1 MTYTPREVSVE
12 RVAPQRFLLT
22 IGDDIRA
29 ELDPMEAWELA
40 HETNAAIDR
49 PRQVERLKVALATAL
64 DEVHDLLNDPNA
76 VRAYDLT
83 PEDEQRLA
91 WLSIRVA
98 SPWK

>member
-1 MTYTPREVSVE
+1 MTYTPREVSVD

-22 IGDDIRA
+22 IGDLTV
-29 ELDPMEAWELA
+29 ELDAHEAWLLA
-40 HETNAAIDR
+40 HESADAVDKPT
-49 PRQVERLKVALATAL
+49 QMERLKVALATAL
-64 DEVHDLLNDPNA
+64 DEVHDLLTDPRA

-83 PEDEQRLA
+83 AEDEKALA